1 MYLNIL
7 WSADCRQTVL
17 DIHPHH
23 PIYYMTDVRILFSRD
38 STSYGLS
45 AYTDLR
51 AVLHNFSDF
60 HGVKLS
66 YGILEGKRMQ
76 KMNESLIGRCSYGL
90 LSERNVKWQFYC
102 FYHVQTN
109 FDSIKS

>member
-23 PIYYMTDVRILFSRD
+23 PIYDMTDVRYLVQAMSGILSRRD
-38 STSYGLS
+38 LTSYKVS

-51 AVLHNFSDF
+51 EEP
-60 HGVKLS
+60 KL
-66 YGILEGKRMQ
+66 
-76 KMNESLIGRCSYGL
+76 
-90 LSERNVKWQFYC
+90 
-102 FYHVQTN
+102 
-109 FDSIKS
+109 